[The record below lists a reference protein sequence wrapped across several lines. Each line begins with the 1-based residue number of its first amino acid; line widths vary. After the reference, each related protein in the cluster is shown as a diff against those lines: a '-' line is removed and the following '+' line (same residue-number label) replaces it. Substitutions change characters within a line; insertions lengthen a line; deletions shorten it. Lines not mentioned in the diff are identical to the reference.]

1 MNLNILTYAIYS
13 LITAVIVVKVG
24 WMFYKNGA
32 HYLHEIFGNESEAA
46 DFINR
51 LLLVGYY
58 LINLGY
64 VAVSL
69 NFWPTID
76 SAIQMTELISQRSG
90 FIILGLGVMH
100 FFNMLW
106 VRLVKLYYNTH

>member
-1 MNLNILTYAIYS
+1 MNLNILTYGIYS
-13 LITAVIVVKVG
+13 AITALIVVKVG

-32 HYLHEIFGNESEAA
+32 HYLHDLFENDLETA
-46 DFINR
+46 DTINR

-69 NFWPTID
+69 NYWP
-76 SAIQMTELISQRSG
+76 AIQNLVQMIELISQRSG
-90 FIILGLGVMH
+90 FIILGLGAMH
-100 FFNMLW
+100 YVNMLW
-106 VRLVKLYYNTH
+106 VKILKSYLKTT